1 MNVIPA
7 IEISMT
13 IEGIIAALSL
23 LLSSGLA
30 VFYVRDRR
38 AAKFGLMNAYASSL
52 LEWHEK
58 VIERLIL
65 VRCLNR
71 ARNSE
76 DHIKDLAHLSALI
89 EQGRFM
95 FPNIDKGDGFG
106 IDKPPA
112 YQGYRNLALDFLVAS
127 YNLLREPPSGE
138 VTLKLELLQ
147 RHFTSVVFEILRPR
161 ERLET
166 IRALTDRYFAKDQ
179 SFEDF
184 LQHRDGSVI
193 GHIWADPE
201 PRFRDHLARRS
212 GGNAAERVQEDESGR
227 PV

>member
-1 MNVIPA
+1 M
-7 IEISMT
+7 E
-13 IEGIIAALSL
+13 IEGIVAALSL
-23 LLSSGLA
+23 ILSSGLA
-30 VFYVRDRR
+30 VFYLRDRQ
-38 AAKFGLMNAYASSL
+38 AAKFGLTNAYSSAL

-58 VIERLIL
+58 VIEQLICA
-65 VRCLNR
+65 RCLNR
-71 ARNSE
+71 PRDSE
-76 DHIKDLAHLSALI
+76 EHLKDLAHLSALI

-127 YNLLREPPSGE
+127 YNLLRAPPSDEGK
-138 VTLKLELLQ
+138 LKLELLQ
-147 RHFTSVVFEILRPR
+147 RHFTSVVFEIVRPR

-193 GHIWADPE
+193 SHIWAGAE

-212 GGNAAERVQEDESGR
+212 STSAVERAKDSGR